1 MREGSVRRVKTI
13 GLLGGMSW
21 ESSREYFRIINEA
34 VAQRLGGAHSAKII
48 LASVDFA
55 EIEEMQRQGRWDD
68 AGVALVQ
75 AAQGLERAGAEMLL
89 LCTNTMHIVAPTIEA
104 GVNIPFL
111 HIVDPTAVA
120 ITTRGIERVGLLGTR
135 FTMEQDFYRGRLERE
150 YGLEVVLP
158 SEAERQVIHDIIY
171 QELIRGVVTV
181 ASKER
186 YLKIIA
192 GMIERGAQGVILGC
206 TEIMLLVQQKDVA
219 VPVFDTTELHALAA
233 VDLALPTPEPLA
245 QSELAPEQ
253 NDESND
259 PTQIETSQTD
269 RGVRTMATAQELLDE
284 IAAEVRVCTKCD
296 LCKGTKNGVP
306 GEGAANAEILFIGE
320 GPGFNEDRLGR
331 PFVGQAGHLLDK
343 MIAGIGMRR
352 QDVFIANVVK
362 HRPPDNRDPLP
373 DEIAACA
380 DYLDRQIAAIKP
392 KVIVTLGRFSMA
404 RYFPGAKISAI
415 HGNAKK
421 FDDFIAVAM
430 FHPAAAL
437 RTPVVM
443 KQFEEDFQ
451 RAIPA
456 ALAEARRLAAE
467 GKLGAPA
474 SDKQEKPDD
483 GEPPQQLSLF

>member
-1 MREGSVRRVKTI
+1 
-13 GLLGGMSW
+13 MSW
-21 ESSREYFRIINEA
+21 ESSREYYRTINEA

-68 AGVALVQ
+68 AGTMLLQ
-75 AAQGLERAGAEMLL
+75 AAQGLERAGAELL
-89 LCTNTMHIVAPTIEA
+89 ALCTNTMHIVAPTIEG
-104 GVNIPFL
+104 GVSIPFL

-120 ITTRGIERVGLLGTR
+120 VTARGIERVGLLGTR

-150 YGLEVVLP
+150 YGLEVLLP
-158 SEAERQVIHDIIY
+158 TEAERQIIHDVIY
-171 QELIRGVVTV
+171 QELIHGVVTA

-186 YLKIIA
+186 YLTVIA
-192 GMIERGAQGVILGC
+192 GLVERGAQGVILGC
-206 TEIMLLVQQKDVA
+206 TEIMLLVQQADVS
-219 VPVFDTTELHALAA
+219 VPIFDTTELHAQAA
-233 VDLALPTPEPLA
+233 VDLALPALDEPEELAQQPEPVALLLA
-245 QSELAPEQ
+245 H
-253 NDESND
+253 SND
-259 PTQIETSQTD
+259 LQRNNGNQASIGESA
-269 RGVRTMATAQELLDE
+269 MATAQEVLDQ

-306 GEGAANAEILFIGE
+306 GEGSASAEIMFIGE

-343 MIAGIGMRR
+343 MIAAIGMRR
-352 QDVFIANVVK
+352 EDVFIANVVK
-362 HRPPDNRDPLP
+362 HRPPENRDPLP

-380 DYLDRQIAAIKP
+380 DYLDRQIAALKP

-404 RYFPGAKISAI
+404 RYFPGSKISAI
-415 HGNAKK
+415 HGQAKK
-421 FDDFIAVAM
+421 FDQFIAVAM

-437 RTPVVM
+437 RAPAVM

-467 GKLGAPA
+467 GKLSAPR
-474 SDKQEKPDD
+474 SEKDEPDA